1 MNTCKLLFALGCA
14 LRWDGGAT
22 RQRSDAGLCVAPGPW
37 GAPQVTPDRAPPT
50 DPTAPVLSNPHPGQ
64 GNRHVARRDGFE
76 DRTIEVR
83 WGGVSGSGPSH
94 KPPRRVQ
101 GARLTSAA
109 QHFRWIRSSMPQWV
123 CKKIKYTQIHDC
135 QLEGAGV
142 FIYIYFILFHFSFF
156 QFHIVA
162 SIFCFHF
169 PFSSISNCVSI
180 IFLFDLL
187 ELFQENLFFLAF
199 SLGFHI
205 VYILR
210 SLVSSF
216 AFFLPL
222 FVLFFEGSF
231 CAPPSAL
238 QA

>member
-22 RQRSDAGLCVAPGPW
+22 RQRSDAGRCVAPGPW

-94 KPPRRVQ
+94 KPPRRFQ

-109 QHFRWIRSSMPQWV
+109 QRFRWIRSSMPQWV
-123 CKKIKYTQIHDC
+123 CKKSNIRRYMIVSWRV
-135 QLEGAGV
+135 LEYL
-142 FIYIYFILFHFSFF
+142 FIFILFYF
-156 QFHIVA
+156 I
-162 SIFCFHF
+162 F
-169 PFSSISNCVSI
+169 PFFNSI
-180 IFLFDLL
+180 
-187 ELFQENLFFLAF
+187 
-199 SLGFHI
+199 
-205 VYILR
+205 
-210 SLVSSF
+210 
-216 AFFLPL
+216 
-222 FVLFFEGSF
+222 
-231 CAPPSAL
+231 
-238 QA
+238 

>member
-1 MNTCKLLFALGCA
+1 MRRASGPTPAGVLRRGRGVHRRSLPTGPRPPTPQPPYSPIPIQGRATAMWRGAMGLRTGPLKSGGVGYQGRGQATNPQGGFRVHGSRLQHNTFAGY
-14 LRWDGGAT
+14 
-22 RQRSDAGLCVAPGPW
+22 
-37 GAPQVTPDRAPPT
+37 APQCHNGCVKKSNIRRYMIVSWR
-50 DPTAPVLSNPHPGQ
+50 VL
-64 GNRHVARRDGFE
+64 E
-76 DRTIEVR
+76 Y
-83 WGGVSGSGPSH
+83 
-94 KPPRRVQ
+94 
-101 GARLTSAA
+101 L
-109 QHFRWIRSSMPQWV
+109 
-123 CKKIKYTQIHDC
+123 Y
-135 QLEGAGV
+135 
-142 FIYIYFILFHFSFF
+142 YFILFHFSFF
-156 QFHIVA
+156 QFHIIA

-169 PFSSISNCVSI
+169 PFSSIYNCVSI

-210 SLVSSF
+210 SLVASF